1 MRDLVPFNCSKMS
14 DFSDPDDE
22 VTEIRRVMVNYLG
35 KLQQR
40 TPNMTV
46 L

>member
-1 MRDLVPFNCSKMS
+1 MS

-40 TPNMTV
+40 TPNMTFV
-46 L
+46 ERSKGSQENDA